1 LLMRV
6 DYQKS
11 FGTNMRMSTFISS
24 CEPCLLVNWI
34 MFHMINT
41 DDISSLFL
49 K

>member
-11 FGTNMRMSTFISS
+11 FGTNLKMSIVISS
-24 CEPCLLVNWI
+24 CESCLLVSWI